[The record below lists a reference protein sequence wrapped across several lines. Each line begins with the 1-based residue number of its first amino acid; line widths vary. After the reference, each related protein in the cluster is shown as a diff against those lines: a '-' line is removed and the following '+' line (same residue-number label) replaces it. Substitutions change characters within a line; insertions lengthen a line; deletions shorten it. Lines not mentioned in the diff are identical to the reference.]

1 MLDKTTKIS
10 VTNRDNGRVVYTVQA
25 ENGAKIKRVFAAGQ
39 TLDIAFG
46 ELQTLYW
53 STGGKIMLEEILRIN
68 DQVAIKE
75 LIGEVE
81 PEYNY
86 SAADVKRLLLE
97 GSLDE
102 LKDCL
107 DFAPSGVVDLVRELA
122 VKLELDSESKR
133 KAITEATGF
142 DVTRAI
148 VANREVREA
157 EKEAGFETTA
167 KKAGERRVQP
177 VETKVESTGRR
188 TAPPKYTPI
197 GK

>member
-68 DQVAIKE
+68 DQEAIKE
-75 LIGEVE
+75 LIGQVE

-133 KAITEATGF
+133 NAITEATGF

-157 EKEAGFETTA
+157 EKDAGFETTT
-167 KKAGERRVQP
+167 KKVGERRVQP
-177 VETKVESTGRR
+177 AETKVENTGRR